1 MKNEIMF
8 IQLLKNNKYLLFE
21 YLKLKNIR
29 YNVNVEETSIR
40 MDSIDSDNFNGLSL
54 SLESMSYYD
63 FKTTEKG
70 NVLDLLSRITN
81 LSKILIIMEFK
92 NIIQGNKI
100 ELQKVENDI
109 YYEYEKKELLNY
121 PKRLLDLYPVSISDL
136 FLKDNIKEY
145 TQILFDIR
153 YDKETDR
160 ILIPVIF
167 KDKLVGII
175 GRYNNKEVPKKTP
188 KYYPI
193 LSYPKSEVLFGY
205 DICKDNI
212 IKKGSAI
219 LVESEKSVMKSTQ
232 IGLYNTLAV
241 GGSNVSNSQI
251 ELLKELDV
259 KRVFVCFDSDKE
271 KDLLLKQIHKWFKD
285 IDFDVYFTNNNN
297 KLVNEKSCIFD
308 MNWSKDKTL
317 EYIKKY
323 STKIEKEN

>member
-1 MKNEIMF
+1 MNDNTF
-8 IQLLKNNKYLLFE
+8 IKLLRNNKHLLFE
-21 YLKLKNIR
+21 YLKNKNIR
-29 YNVNVEETSIR
+29 YTVNVEETSIR

-70 NVLDLLSRITN
+70 NVLELLSRITN
-81 LSKILIIMEFK
+81 KNKALILLEFK
-92 NIIQGNKI
+92 DLIQGNSI
-100 ELQKVENDI
+100 ELQKIENEV
-109 YYEYEKKELLNY
+109 YYEYEKKELLEY
-121 PKRLLDLYPVSISDL
+121 PKRLLDLYPVSISEL
-136 FLKDNIKEY
+136 FLRDNIREN

-175 GRYNNKEVPKKTP
+175 GRYNNKEVPKRTP

-205 DICKDNI
+205 DLCKDT
-212 IKKGSAI
+212 IKEKGSVI

-271 KDLLLKQIHKWFKD
+271 KELLLKQIYKWFKD
-285 IDFDVYFTNNNN
+285 INFDVYFTDNNT
-297 KLVNEKSCIFD
+297 KLINEKSCMFD

-323 STKIEKEN
+323 SIKIERK

>member
-1 MKNEIMF
+1 MNDNTF
-8 IQLLKNNKYLLFE
+8 IKLLRNNKHLLFE
-21 YLKLKNIR
+21 YLKNKNIR
-29 YNVNVEETSIR
+29 YTVNVEETSIR

-70 NVLDLLSRITN
+70 NVLELLSRITN
-81 LSKILIIMEFK
+81 KNKALILLEFK
-92 NIIQGNKI
+92 DLIQGNSI
-100 ELQKVENDI
+100 ELQKIENEV
-109 YYEYEKKELLNY
+109 YYEYEKKELLEY
-121 PKRLLDLYPVSISDL
+121 PKRLLDLYPVSISEL
-136 FLKDNIKEY
+136 FLRDNIKEN

-175 GRYNNKEVPKKTP
+175 GRYNNKEVPKRTP

-205 DICKDNI
+205 DLCKDT
-212 IKKGSAI
+212 IKEKGSVI

-271 KDLLLKQIHKWFKD
+271 KELLLKQIYKWFKD
-285 IDFDVYFTNNNN
+285 INFDVYFTDNNT
-297 KLVNEKSCIFD
+297 KLINEKSCMFD

-323 STKIEKEN
+323 SIKIERK